1 VGVNTVIADDPLL
14 TARPDKGNQAVRIV
28 ADSFLRAPL
37 DCQLFATAKTSPV
50 IVFTSQHAV
59 ETNRQVAEEMTK
71 KGVEILA
78 YPDTRGR
85 SNLYF
90 LLDEVSR
97 RGFTQLLV
105 EGGATL
111 LTSFLKENLAD
122 EIVIYIA
129 PKILA
134 AQGSIELT
142 KPMADLSKFIGLHYV
157 EVGRFGD
164 DVRLSG
170 LTEKAL
176 REISIYP
183 QGAAPSLPAV
193 AANAALAE
201 PAPFVEDE
209 SVDE

>member
-1 VGVNTVIADDPLL
+1 
-14 TARPDKGNQAVRIV
+14 
-28 ADSFLRAPL
+28 
-37 DCQLFATAKTSPV
+37 V
-50 IVFTSQHAV
+50 IVLTSQRAV
-59 ETNRQVAEEMTK
+59 ETNRQVAEEITR

-78 YPDTRGR
+78 YPDTHGR

-90 LLDEVSR
+90 LLDELSR
-97 RGFTQLLV
+97 RRVTQLLV

-111 LTSFLKENLAD
+111 LTSFLRENLAD

-134 AQGSIELT
+134 AQGSVELT
-142 KPMADLSKFIGLHYV
+142 KPMADLSKSIGLHYV

-183 QGAAPSLPAV
+183 QRAGPSLPAV
-193 AANAALAE
+193 AADAASAE
-201 PAPFVEDE
+201 PAPSVEDE